1 MSMPRTVKITCPN
14 CGRESDFVIWD
25 SINTMLDPETKQ
37 AVRDESLFK
46 FTCPHCHETT
56 TVNYSF
62 LYHQME
68 DHMMIHCAMTEENRK
83 DFLEIIHNN
92 KNDLM
97 PGDNAEKYL
106 IRSVLTLNE
115 TKEKL
120 QIFDA
125 GLDDRMIELCKYIIL
140 SKLIREDN
148 LNPEDTELY
157 YFRDDNKNYV
167 QIIHDHEPYGVTE
180 INDEFYQGMEERFG
194 TGLPDIR
201 KSEEVID
208 RNWALR
214 SIRAATK
221 N

>member
-1 MSMPRTVKITCPN
+1 MI
-14 CGRESDFVIWD
+14 
-25 SINTMLDPETKQ
+25 SIAVSLICERSPAVQMLHLAFEGG
-37 AVRDESLFK
+37 ESL
-46 FTCPHCHETT
+46 
-56 TVNYSF
+56 NYPCLDLCGQPVLQSSIFF
-62 LYHQME
+62 L
-68 DHMMIHCAMTEENRK
+68 
-83 DFLEIIHNN
+83 
-92 KNDLM
+92 
-97 PGDNAEKYL
+97 AEAL
-106 IRSVLTLNE
+106 PVLVVAVALG
-115 TKEKL
+115 
-120 QIFDA
+120 DA
-125 GLDDRMIELCKYIIL
+125 GLDDRMIELCKFIIL

-167 QIIHDHEPYGVTE
+167 QIIHNHEPYGVTE